1 MSFILVV
8 TLGFL
13 LARIL
18 LASGRKGGFPVGSV
32 VRDVVLALAFLL
44 VVSQGSSFAVSYSWW
59 RKLGQLSTFW
69 RLLAVQW
76 LPQSAAALVGAAVLA
91 LTLSLSKRR
100 LGDSFLFKNRLFS
113 AAAYVAALVLGFGI
127 GMSFIDP
134 WVCALWRGAPAAV
147 SAYRDPLF
155 QKGLGFYFFRLP
167 FYEMLAGWLGILALA
182 VLGIC
187 SAVQVADL
195 SPAQLQ
201 AWAQRLGLTPA
212 RESWES
218 WEEPRQVHPKPVR
231 FSLAGPARAGAALF
245 FIFIAVMSFFNR
257 YSLLYSQHQFLY
269 GADYVDAMLGI
280 PFYWARCAFAL
291 TLALLALAA
300 PRRKVEILE
309 AAGVELSPF
318 SSLPRWFM
326 PVMGLGFAA
335 LLFLPPLT
343 EAAVRSLYVKP
354 NELTLEQPYIAEHIA
369 ATLSAYDLAQNAH
382 EEPFIPKQTDTL
394 NIAKYPDVAQNIL
407 LWDHRPFLDN
417 ADQLQT
423 LRPYYTFPSV
433 ATDRYLVNGEMR
445 QVLISPRGLD
455 TDLLPGTAQTWV
467 NLNLQ
472 YTHGYGAV
480 ASLVGSATSEGAP
493 DFDLRDAPV
502 KSDIPALDI
511 TRPQIYFGEKTENP
525 VFVDSDQQEFDY
537 PKGDDNAY
545 NTYDG
550 TGGISIGSWP
560 MRIAA
565 AVSMSDWNIL
575 LTRYLTPSS
584 KMLIHRQI
592 MNRVSRL
599 APFLTL
605 DPHPYLVIDGAGRL
619 FWMLDAY
626 TSSDLN
632 PDSQPTDFNDGTEIN
647 YIRNSVKITVDAYN
661 GTVHFYVFDKSDPLL
676 EAYRKL
682 FPSLFLPRSA
692 MPPDLLAHIRYPE
705 FIFNVQSQIY
715 RIYHMRDPQ
724 VFYNKEDVWD
734 VAKQLSGQEGSRPT
748 NPYYVMVRLPGDT
761 KAEFVLMLPFTS
773 HNRDNLIAWIAAR
786 CDPKHYGQIIFY
798 RLPKDQLIY
807 GPLQIQS
814 RVNQNRSI
822 SKDLSLWNQQGTR
835 VVRGNTRVLP
845 VGDTFLYVEPIY
857 IQATQAKLPE
867 LKKIVLGVGDRL
879 AYSDTLSQAIAE
891 LAKPESPSE
900 QADESSI
907 DVEAPPPAAES
918 EPSPFAPSGLIES
931 LKEHMARY
939 RQLTSEGRL
948 SEAGQELEALQQELG
963 QTQTPKARPPRR
975 PRHRR

>member
-1 MSFILVV
+1 MSLILVV

-18 LASGRKGGFPVGSV
+18 IASGRKGGFPLGSV
-32 VRDVVLALAFLL
+32 ARDVVLALVFLL
-44 VVSQGSSFAVSYSWW
+44 LVSQGSSFAVSYSWW
-59 RKLGQLSTFW
+59 RELGQLSTFW

-76 LPQSAAALVGAAVLA
+76 LPQSAAAFAGILILSAAFI
-91 LTLSLSKRR
+91 LSKRR
-100 LGDSFLFKNRLFS
+100 SSSPLLDKRAVNAGAFAVIAFLGL
-113 AAAYVAALVLGFGI
+113 AI
-127 GMSFIDP
+127 GSSFIDP
-134 WVCALWRGAPAAV
+134 WVCALWRSAPAVV

-182 VLGIC
+182 VLGIY

-195 SPAQLQ
+195 PPAQLQ

-257 YSLLYSQHQFLY
+257 YNLLYSQHQFLY
-269 GADYVDAMLGI
+269 GADYVDATLGI
-280 PFYWARCAFAL
+280 PFYWARCALAL
-291 TLALLALAA
+291 VLALLALAA

-326 PVMGLGFAA
+326 PVMGLGFAV

-354 NELTLEQPYIAEHIA
+354 NELTLERPFIADHIA
-369 ATLSAYDLAQNAH
+369 STLAAYNLAQNAH

-394 NIAKYPDVAQNIL
+394 DLSRYPDVAQNIL
-407 LWDHRPFLDN
+407 LWDHQPFLDN
-417 ADQLQT
+417 ATQLQT
-423 LRPYYTFPSV
+423 LRPYYAFPSV
-433 ATDRYLVNGEMR
+433 ATDRYLVKGQMR

-455 TDLLPGTAQTWV
+455 TDLLPDNAQTWV

-480 ASLVGSATSEGAP
+480 ASLVGAATDEGAP

-502 KSDIPALDI
+502 QSDIPSLDI
-511 TRPQIYFGEKTENP
+511 TRPQIYYGEETDQP
-525 VFVDSDQQEFDY
+525 VFADSDQQEFDY

-550 TGGISIGSWP
+550 AGGISIGSWP

-565 AVSMSDWNIL
+565 ALALSDWNIL
-575 LTRYLTPSS
+575 LTRYLTPAS
-584 KMLIHRQI
+584 KLLIHRQI
-592 MNRVSRL
+592 MTRVSRL

-605 DPHPYLVIDGAGRL
+605 DPHPYMVIDHSGHL
-619 FWMLDAY
+619 LWMIDAY
-626 TSSDLN
+626 TTSDLN
-632 PDSQPTDFNDGTEIN
+632 PDAQPTDFDNGTEIN
-647 YIRNSVKITVDAYN
+647 YIRNSVKVTVDAYT
-661 GTVHFYVFDKSDPLL
+661 GAVHFYVFDENDPLL
-676 EAYRKL
+676 SAYRNL
-682 FPSLFLPRSA
+682 FPNLFLPRSA
-692 MPPDLLAHIRYPE
+692 MPLDLLAHIRYPE
-705 FIFNVQSQIY
+705 FIFGVQSQIY
-715 RIYHMRDPQ
+715 RTFHMRDPQ
-724 VFYNKEDVWD
+724 VFYNKEDQWD

-748 NPYYVMVRLPGDT
+748 APYYVMVRLPGDT

-773 HNRDNLIAWIAAR
+773 HNRDNLVAWIAAR
-786 CDPKHYGQIIFY
+786 CDPEHYGQVIFY
-798 RLPKDQLIY
+798 RLPKEVLIY

-814 RVNQNRSI
+814 RVSQNRDI
-822 SKDLSLWNQQGTR
+822 SKDLSLWNQQGSR

-857 IQATQAKLPE
+857 IQATQAQLPE

-879 AYSDTLSQAIAE
+879 AYSDTLAQAMAE
-891 LAKPESPSE
+891 LAKPAPLSS
-900 QADESSI
+900 DEDEGSG
-907 DVEAPPPAAES
+907 VVTEPAVPQ
-918 EPSPFAPSGLIES
+918 EPSFPPLDKGLVQS
-931 LKEHMARY
+931 LRQHMARY
-939 RQLTSEGRL
+939 RLLTSQGRL
-948 SEAGQELEALQQELG
+948 SEAGQELEALEQELG
-963 QTQTPKARPPRR
+963 ALSAPGAHPTKRSKRL
-975 PRHRR
+975 RH